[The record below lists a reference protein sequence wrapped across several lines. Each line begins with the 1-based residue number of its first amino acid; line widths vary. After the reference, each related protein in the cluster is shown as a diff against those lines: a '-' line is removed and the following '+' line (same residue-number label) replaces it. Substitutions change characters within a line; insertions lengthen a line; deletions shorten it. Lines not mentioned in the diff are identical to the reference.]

1 LSFQNFLNRFK
12 KNFPFEKKTA
22 NKNKNTNK
30 FDLKNYKD
38 KRKKITFFFF
48 HSIEQQQK
56 KIEPFFHE
64 LFHSARNF
72 GPQRL
77 LAVNNI

>member
-1 LSFQNFLNRFK
+1 LK
-12 KNFPFEKKTA
+12 KKRKEKIKTQ
-22 NKNKNTNK
+22 TNLTSK
-30 FDLKNYKD
+30 ITKTKE
-38 KRKKITFFFF
+38 KKITFF
-48 HSIEQQQK
+48 SSTVLSSSKK